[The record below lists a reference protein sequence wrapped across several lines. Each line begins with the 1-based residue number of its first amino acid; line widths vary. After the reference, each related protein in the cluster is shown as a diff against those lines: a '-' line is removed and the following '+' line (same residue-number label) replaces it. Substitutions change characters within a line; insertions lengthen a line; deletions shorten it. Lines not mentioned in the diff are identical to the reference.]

1 MRAGRMDK
9 RIIIQQVTETQ
20 DGYGDPA
27 DSWAAFKTVWAE
39 VIFKPGREYFN
50 GATDIATAPA
60 IFRIRYLSGV
70 TRKMRISYDSETYD
84 ILSITEIGRK
94 EGLEIVASALVD

>member
-9 RIIIQQVTETQ
+9 RITIQQVTETQ

-27 DSWAAFKTVWAE
+27 DSWAAYKTVWAE
-39 VIFKPGREYFN
+39 VLEKRGREYFN
-50 GATDIATAPA
+50 NPETVAAAPA
-60 IFRIRYLSGV
+60 VFRIRYLAGV

-84 ILSITEIGRK
+84 IESIAMIGRK
-94 EGLEIVASALVD
+94 EGLEIIATAIAD